1 MNASPAK
8 GESASTLTDIYDV
21 EALKKLFNQDEGVNF
36 RPTWVHRFSAKV
48 VHSQGWR

>member
-21 EALKKLFNQDEGVNF
+21 EALKKLFNQDEGLP
-36 RPTWVHRFSAKV
+36 RLILLLSPT
-48 VHSQGWR
+48 